1 MKVLVTGA
9 GGFLG
14 FAIARMLVERGDS
27 VVSIQ
32 RNHYDSLAAL
42 GVEQQQGT
50 LANDEAVMRAATG
63 CDAVIHV
70 AAKAGVWGKYQDYF
84 ASNVEG
90 TRNVLK
96 ACQHLG
102 ISRLVYTSTPSVIHA
117 GGDVAGADES
127 LPYPDHFE
135 TAYPETKAIA
145 EREVLAANSEYLST
159 VALRPHLIWG
169 PGDNHLF
176 PRVIDRA
183 RKGRLRLVGGGE
195 SLVDTV
201 YIDNAAHAHLLALDR
216 LRPGAACAGKAY
228 FITQG
233 EPVPQREM
241 INRMLAAAEL
251 PPCTRTISP
260 GMAYFAGAVL
270 ETAFKLVG
278 AQNEPPMTRFVAKQ
292 LATAHWYNIEGARR
306 DLGYAPLVSFDE
318 GMERLASWY
327 RTQKTV

>member
-14 FAIARMLVERGDS
+14 FAITRMLVERGDS

-32 RNHYDSLAAL
+32 RNHYDSLEAL
-42 GVEQQQGT
+42 GVEQHQGT
-50 LANDEAVMRAATG
+50 LANEDAVMRAAAG
-63 CDAVIHV
+63 CDAIIHV
-70 AAKAGVWGKYQDYF
+70 AAKAGVWGNYQDYF

-90 TRNVLK
+90 TRHILN
-96 ACQHLG
+96 ACRHLG
-102 ISRLVYTSTPSVIHA
+102 IARLVYTSTPSVIHA

-127 LPYPDHFE
+127 LPYPAHFD
-135 TAYPETKAIA
+135 TAYPETKAMA
-145 EREVLAANSEYLST
+145 EREVLAANSPSLST

-216 LRPGAACAGKAY
+216 LQLDAACAGKAY

-241 INRMLAAAEL
+241 INRMLAAAQL

-270 ETAFKLVG
+270 ETLYKLVG
-278 AQNEPPMTRFVAKQ
+278 AENEPPMTRFVAKQ
-292 LATAHWYNIEGARR
+292 LATAHWYNIDAARR

-327 RTQKTV
+327 RTQQTA